1 MACTQTL
8 VNISRQCG
16 KVRGGIMAAYVI
28 NQDKIGSITVTDGAV
43 TAITLAAGAEADDGD
58 GFYTYEFRPN
68 TANFSTAANND
79 DAGRAQSYTTTITME
94 FPKMETAK
102 RVALQALVETEAYM
116 VVRDNN
122 KKYWLFGYDS
132 PIAPSVNGDT
142 GSTYTDNNQYTLT
155 VTDNSLELPFE
166 ITMTEEAFEALLNEN
181 LGE

>member
-8 VNISRQCG
+8 INIARQCG
-16 KVRGGIMAAYVI
+16 KVRGGIMTAYAI
-28 NQDKIGSITVTDGAV
+28 NRDKIGTITVTDGAV
-43 TAITLAAGAEADDGD
+43 TAITLAAGAEAVDGD

-68 TANFSTAANND
+68 TANFTTAGNAD
-79 DAGRAQSYTTTITME
+79 DSGRAQSYTSTLTFE

-132 PIAPSVNGDT
+132 SVAANVNGET
-142 GSTYTDNNQYTLT
+142 GSTYTDNNQYVLT
-155 VTDNSLELPFE
+155 VTDNSMELPME
-166 ITMTEEAFEALLNEN
+166 ITMSEADFEALLNEN
-181 LGE
+181 L